1 MAENTVQTIR
11 ESLLR
16 SGNSEEDVNKI
27 MQGVAFA
34 VQDPRTKLVNLGN
47 TVFMV
52 TVTRPGEVEVHTFSN
67 ESPQGLV
74 NNFVNLTKYLKN
86 IGVKKASTYSD
97 DGRFR
102 KIAEMTK
109 LPVKISQTTKMVGN
123 QMKPVYKYEME
134 M

>member
-1 MAENTVQTIR
+1 MAQNTVQTIK

-16 SGNSEEDVNKI
+16 SGNSEQDVNKI
-27 MQGVAFA
+27 MQGLAFA
-34 VQDPRTKLVNLGN
+34 VQDPRIKLVELGN

-52 TVTRPGEVEVHTFSN
+52 TVTKPGEVEVHTFSN
-67 ESPQGLV
+67 ETPQGLV
-74 NNFVNLTKYLKN
+74 RNFVELTKYLKN

-102 KIAEMTK
+102 KIAQMTG
-109 LPVKISQTTKMVGN
+109 LPVQVSQTTKMIGTE
-123 QMKPVYKYEME
+123 MKPVYQYVME